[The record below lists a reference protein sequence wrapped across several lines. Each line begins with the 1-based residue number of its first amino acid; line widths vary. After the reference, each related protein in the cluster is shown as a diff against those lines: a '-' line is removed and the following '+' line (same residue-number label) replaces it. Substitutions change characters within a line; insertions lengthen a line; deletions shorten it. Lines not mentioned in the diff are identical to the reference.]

1 MSVRPHYNVL
11 VNRFRQQLI
20 HINLLAST
28 RFSLVAFSYKCI
40 LRTSSL
46 ILSNVSEHWKK
57 MVFTLKDL
65 LLRMSWWMLRMKP
78 LATIQE
84 ITSHL
89 FAMLLVL
96 NLGFVDTWSSSFHV
110 ILGNKLNVS
119 IKERLS
125 LLSFCLSFF
134 PFFSLTCHT
143 RISSTICYFI
153 LSFHTRGCIG
163 GQIFLSIP
171 QWGLIVLYRA

>member
-65 LLRMSWWMLRMKP
+65 LLTMSWWIDNFTLICHVASLK
-78 LATIQE
+78 L
-84 ITSHL
+84 S
-89 FAMLLVL
+89 FS
-96 NLGFVDTWSSSFHV
+96 VDTWSSSFHV

-134 PFFSLTCHT
+134 PVFSLTCHT

-153 LSFHTRGCIG
+153 LIFHTRDCIA
-163 GQIFLSIP
+163 GQISLSIP
-171 QWGLIVLYRA
+171 QWGLFILSRA